1 MLKKLWILFL
11 FPILINA
18 QLFSPAKWSSSVK
31 EIGQNEFEIE
41 VTGKLDKGWHLYS
54 SKHPDGGIGIPAS
67 ATFKPSANSKLVGG
81 VKEVGKRIDQ
91 YSKVFEQD
99 EKYYENQVKF
109 VQKIKVTGSKPENI
123 SYTIEFQMCDD
134 QRCLPPDET
143 SGTVKLMPSSTSAE
157 ADKKVEDK
165 NEKEEVKAIEQPHHI
180 DSIESTTVATDSNV
194 VDSSLVSSS
203 VSENKNTGKNIDDSL
218 LADNEKKNNGLLKI
232 FSLGFLGGLAAL
244 LMPCIF
250 PMIPLTVSMFT
261 KQSKSKGEGVG
272 KAFIYGLSIIVI
284 YVGLGLIATKLFGSS
299 FLNEIS
305 TNPWVNLAFFAVFIV
320 FAISFFGAFELT
332 LPSKWVN
339 AADKGADKGGLIGIF
354 FTAFT
359 LALVSFSCT
368 GPIIGSLLVQ
378 ATQESNYYSLMIGMF
393 GFSLAL
399 AIPFTLFAMFPSWLN
414 SMPKSGGWLNT
425 IKVSLGFLEL
435 AFALKFL
442 SNADLVWQMNW
453 LPREIFL
460 AFWIAIFFL
469 LGLYLLGKFRLEL
482 DAPTQTLSVPR
493 LFFALASF
501 TFMIYL
507 IPGMWGAPLKLL
519 SGLTPP
525 MTYSESPRGFH
536 EGVGG
541 QIVKFD
547 DPNMEAGPNGIPSFK
562 DFDLGAAYAE
572 KVSKPILL
580 DFTGHACAN
589 CRKVEERVWSD
600 ERVKKALSEDVV
612 LISLYVD
619 EAKELPEAEKVYS
632 KALDRNLK
640 TIGNKWTS
648 FEIEHFNA
656 NAQPYYIL
664 VDKDLNRF
672 SKPLEA
678 ELDVDVYLKWLK
690 DGIKKY
696 HSKK

>member
-11 FPILINA
+11 FPILVNA

-31 EIGQNEFEIE
+31 EVGQNEFEIE
-41 VTGKLDKGWHLYS
+41 VTGKIDKGWHLYS
-54 SKHPDGGIGIPAS
+54 MKHPDGGIGIPAS
-67 ATFKPSANSKLVGG
+67 ASFKPAANAKLVGG
-81 VKEVGKRIDQ
+81 AREVGKRIDK
-91 YSKVFEQD
+91 YSQIFEQD

-109 VQKIKVTGSKPENI
+109 VQKVKVSGDKPVNV
-123 SYTIEFQMCDD
+123 SYTIEFQMCDAE
-134 QRCLPPDET
+134 RCLPPDET
-143 SGTVKLMPSSTSAE
+143 SGTVKLTPTAT
-157 ADKKVEDK
+157 D
-165 NEKEEVKAIEQPHHI
+165 KEEVKSDEKVEE
-180 DSIESTTVATDSNV
+180 DSKIA
-194 VDSSLVSSS
+194 VDSATVTTISHDTISHDTIGTSVSSTQDTIKK
-203 VSENKNTGKNIDDSL
+203 VDDSL
-218 LADNEKKNNGLLKI
+218 LADNEKKDNGLLKI

-284 YVGLGLIATKLFGSS
+284 YVALGLLATVIFGPSV
-299 FLNEIS
+299 LNEMS
-305 TNPWVNLAFFAVFIV
+305 TNPWVNLAFFAIFIV

-354 FTAFT
+354 FMAFT

-378 ATQESNYYSLMIGMF
+378 ATQGGSRLSLIVGMF

-399 AIPFTLFAMFPSWLN
+399 AIPFTLFAMFPRWLN

-425 IKVSLGFLEL
+425 IKVSLGFIEL

-460 AFWIAIFFL
+460 AFWIAIFFF

-482 DAPTQTLSVPR
+482 DSPVQTIGVPR
-493 LFFALASF
+493 MLFALVSI
-501 TFMIYL
+501 TFAVYM
-507 IPGMWGAPLKLL
+507 IPGLWGGPLKLL

-525 MTYSESPRGFH
+525 MTYSEAPRGFH

-541 QIVKFD
+541 GQAAAKFD
-547 DPNMEAGPNGIPSFK
+547 DPNMVAGPHGIPAFK
-562 DFDLGAAYAE
+562 DFDQAAVYAT
-572 KVSKPILL
+572 KVGKPMLL

-600 ERVKKALSEDVV
+600 ERVKKILAEDVV
-612 LISLYVD
+612 LVSLYVD
-619 EAKELPEAEKVYS
+619 EAKELPEDQKVFS
-632 KALDRNLK
+632 KHLNNRVLK
-640 TIGNKWTS
+640 TVGNKWTA

-678 ELDVDVYLKWLK
+678 ELDVEVYLKWLQ
-690 DGIKKY
+690 DGIAKY
-696 HSKK
+696 KAK

>member
-11 FPILINA
+11 FPILVNA

-31 EIGQNEFEIE
+31 EVGQNEFEIE
-41 VTGKLDKGWHLYS
+41 VTGKIDKGWHLYS
-54 SKHPDGGIGIPAS
+54 VKHPDGGIGIPAS
-67 ATFKPSANSKLVGG
+67 ATFKSPADAKLVGG
-81 VKEVGKRIDQ
+81 VREVGNRIDK
-91 YSKVFEQD
+91 YSKIFEQD
-99 EKYYENQVKF
+99 EKYFENQVKF
-109 VQKIKVTGSKPENI
+109 VQKVKVSGDKPVNV
-123 SYTIEFQMCDD
+123 SYTIEFQMCDAE
-134 QRCLPPDET
+134 RCLPPDET
-143 SGTVKLMPSSTSAE
+143 SGTVKLTPKAI
-157 ADKKVEDK
+157 VEDK
-165 NEKEEVKAIEQPHHI
+165 KEEAKTEDKLLA
-180 DSIESTTVATDSNV
+180 DSVIVPVAT
-194 VDSSLVSSS
+194 VDSSVSTVDSIAS
-203 VSENKNTGKNIDDSL
+203 TNDTIKKVDDSL
-218 LADNEKKNNGLLKI
+218 LADNEKKDNGLLKI

-284 YVGLGLIATKLFGSS
+284 YVLLGLLATVLFGPSV
-299 FLNEIS
+299 LNEMS
-305 TNPWVNLAFFAVFIV
+305 TNPWVNLAFFVVFII
-320 FAISFFGAFELT
+320 FAVSFFGAFELT

-354 FTAFT
+354 FMAFT

-378 ATQESNYYSLMIGMF
+378 ATQGGNYYSLMIGMF

-399 AIPFTLFAMFPSWLN
+399 AIPFTLFAMFPGWLN

-425 IKVSLGFLEL
+425 IKVSLGFIEL

-460 AFWIAIFFL
+460 SFWIAIFFL

-482 DAPTQTLSVPR
+482 DAPTQTIGVPR
-493 LFFALASF
+493 LFFSLFAF
-501 TFMIYL
+501 VFVVYM
-507 IPGMWGAPLKLL
+507 IPGLWGAPLKYL

-536 EGVGG
+536 EGVGSG
-541 QIVKFD
+541 QTAAKFE
-547 DPNMEAGPNGIPSFK
+547 DPNMVEGPHGIPAFK
-562 DFDLGAAYAE
+562 DFELAAAYAE
-572 KVSKPILL
+572 KVGKPMLL

-600 ERVKKALSEDVV
+600 ERVKKILAEDVV
-612 LISLYVD
+612 LVSLYVD
-619 EAKELPEAEKVYS
+619 EAKELPEDQKVYS
-632 KALDRNLK
+632 KALDRKLK
-640 TIGNKWTS
+640 TVGNKWTA

-678 ELDVDVYLKWLK
+678 ELDIEVYLKWLN
-690 DGIKKY
+690 DGLAKY
-696 HSKK
+696 KAK

>member
-11 FPILINA
+11 FPILVNA

-31 EIGQNEFEIE
+31 EVGQNEFEIE
-41 VTGKLDKGWHLYS
+41 VTGKIDKGWHLYS
-54 SKHPDGGIGIPAS
+54 MKHPDGGIGIPAS
-67 ATFKPSANSKLVGG
+67 ASFKPAANAKLVGG
-81 VKEVGKRIDQ
+81 AREVGKRIDK
-91 YSKVFEQD
+91 YSQIFEQD

-109 VQKIKVTGSKPENI
+109 VQKVKVSGDKPVNV
-123 SYTIEFQMCDD
+123 SYTIEFQMCDAE
-134 QRCLPPDET
+134 RCLPPDET
-143 SGTVKLMPSSTSAE
+143 SGTVKLTPIVT
-157 ADKKVEDK
+157 D
-165 NEKEEVKAIEQPHHI
+165 KEEVKLDEKVEE
-180 DSIESTTVATDSNV
+180 DSKIA
-194 VDSSLVSSS
+194 VDSATVTTISHDTISHDTIGTSVSSTHDTIKK
-203 VSENKNTGKNIDDSL
+203 VDDSL
-218 LADNEKKNNGLLKI
+218 LADNEKKDNGLLKI

-284 YVGLGLIATKLFGSS
+284 YVALGLLATVIFGPSV
-299 FLNEIS
+299 LNEMS
-305 TNPWVNLAFFAVFIV
+305 TNPWVNLAFFAIFIV

-354 FTAFT
+354 FMAFT

-378 ATQESNYYSLMIGMF
+378 ATQGGNYYSLIVGMF

-399 AIPFTLFAMFPSWLN
+399 AIPFTLFAMFPGWLN

-425 IKVSLGFLEL
+425 IKVSLGFIEL

-460 AFWIAIFFL
+460 AFWIAIFFF

-482 DAPTQTLSVPR
+482 DSPVQTIGVPR
-493 LFFALASF
+493 MLFALVSI
-501 TFMIYL
+501 TFAVYM
-507 IPGMWGAPLKLL
+507 IPGLWGGPLKLL

-541 QIVKFD
+541 GQATAKFD
-547 DPNMEAGPNGIPSFK
+547 DPNMVAGPHGIPAFK
-562 DFDLGAAYAE
+562 DFDQAAVYAT
-572 KVSKPILL
+572 KVGKPMLL

-600 ERVKKALSEDVV
+600 ERVKKILAEDVV
-612 LISLYVD
+612 LVSLYVD
-619 EAKELPEAEKVYS
+619 EAKELPEDQKVFS

-640 TIGNKWTS
+640 TVGNKWTA

-678 ELDVDVYLKWLK
+678 ELDVEVYLKWLQ
-690 DGIKKY
+690 DGIAKY
-696 HSKK
+696 KAK

>member
-31 EIGQNEFEIE
+31 EVGQNEFEIE
-41 VTGKLDKGWHLYS
+41 VTGKIDKGWHLYS

-67 ATFKPSANSKLVGG
+67 AAFKPAANAKLVGG
-81 VKEVGKRIDQ
+81 VREVGKRIDK
-91 YSKVFEQD
+91 YSQIFEQD
-99 EKYYENQVKF
+99 EKYFENQVKF
-109 VQKIKVTGSKPENI
+109 VQKVKVTGDKPVNI
-123 SYTIEFQMCDD
+123 SYTIEFQMCDAE
-134 QRCLPPDET
+134 RCLPPDET
-143 SGTVKLMPSSTSAE
+143 SGSVKLTPTT
-157 ADKKVEDK
+157 KVE
-165 NEKEEVKAIEQPHHI
+165 ETKEEVKKEEAVAEIKDTVVEKEIVQDTIEVDSVAAIPATQ
-180 DSIESTTVATDSNV
+180 DSIKK
-194 VDSSLVSSS
+194 VD
-203 VSENKNTGKNIDDSL
+203 ESL
-218 LADNEKKNNGLLKI
+218 LADNEKHDNGLIKI

-284 YVGLGLIATKLFGSS
+284 YVALGLLATVIFGPSV
-299 FLNEIS
+299 LNEMS
-305 TNPWVNLAFFAVFIV
+305 TNPWVNLAFFVIFIV

-354 FTAFT
+354 FMAFT

-378 ATQESNYYSLMIGMF
+378 ATQGGNYYSLIVGMF

-399 AIPFTLFAMFPSWLN
+399 AIPFTLFAMFPGWLN

-425 IKVSLGFLEL
+425 IKVSLGFIEL

-460 AFWIAIFFL
+460 AFWIAIFIF

-482 DAPTQTLSVPR
+482 DSPVQTIGVPR
-493 LFFALASF
+493 MLFALLSI
-501 TFMIYL
+501 TFAIYM
-507 IPGMWGAPLKLL
+507 IPGLWGGPLKLL

-541 QIVKFD
+541 GQATAKFD
-547 DPNMEAGPNGIPSFK
+547 DPNMVAGPHGIPAFK
-562 DFDLGAAYAE
+562 DFEQGAAYAT
-572 KVSKPILL
+572 KVNKPILL

-600 ERVKKALSEDVV
+600 ERVKKMLTEDFV
-612 LISLYVD
+612 LVSLYVD
-619 EAKELPEAEKVYS
+619 EAKELPEDEKVYS

-640 TIGNKWTS
+640 TVGNKWTA

-656 NAQPYYIL
+656 NAQPYYIV
-664 VDKDLNRF
+664 VDKDLNRY

-678 ELDVDVYLKWLK
+678 ELDIEVYLKWLQ
-690 DGIKKY
+690 DGIVKY
-696 HSKK
+696 KSK

>member
-11 FPILINA
+11 FPILVNA

-31 EIGQNEFEIE
+31 EVGQNEFEIE
-41 VTGKLDKGWHLYS
+41 VTGKIDKGWHLYS

-67 ATFKPSANSKLVGG
+67 AAFKPAANAKLVGG
-81 VKEVGKRIDQ
+81 VREIGKRIDK
-91 YSKVFEQD
+91 YSQIFEQD
-99 EKYYENQVKF
+99 EKYFENQVKF
-109 VQKIKVTGSKPENI
+109 VQKVKVTGDKPVNI
-123 SYTIEFQMCDD
+123 SYTIEFQMCDAE
-134 QRCLPPDET
+134 RCLPPDET
-143 SGTVKLMPSSTSAE
+143 SGSVKLTPTAQVEETKEELKIEETVAE
-157 ADKKVEDK
+157 IKDTVVEKEIVQDTIEVDSVAAVPATQDSIKKVDE
-165 NEKEEVKAIEQPHHI
+165 
-180 DSIESTTVATDSNV
+180 
-194 VDSSLVSSS
+194 
-203 VSENKNTGKNIDDSL
+203 SL
-218 LADNEKKNNGLLKI
+218 LADNEKHDNGLIKI

-272 KAFIYGLSIIVI
+272 KAFFYGLSIIVI
-284 YVGLGLIATKLFGSS
+284 YVALGLLATVIFGPSV
-299 FLNEIS
+299 LNEMS
-305 TNPWVNLAFFAVFIV
+305 TNPWVNLAFFVIFIV

-339 AADKGADKGGLIGIF
+339 AADKGADKEGLIGIF
-354 FTAFT
+354 FMAFT

-378 ATQESNYYSLMIGMF
+378 ATQGGNYYSLIVGML

-399 AIPFTLFAMFPSWLN
+399 AIPFTLFAMFPGWLN

-425 IKVSLGFLEL
+425 IKVSLGFIEL

-460 AFWIAIFFL
+460 AFWIAIFIF

-482 DAPTQTLSVPR
+482 DSPVQTIGVPR
-493 LFFALASF
+493 MLFALLSI
-501 TFMIYL
+501 TFAIYM
-507 IPGMWGAPLKLL
+507 IPGLWGGPLKLL

-541 QIVKFD
+541 GQTTAKFD
-547 DPNMEAGPNGIPSFK
+547 DPNMVAGPHGIPAFK
-562 DFDLGAAYAE
+562 DFEQGAAYAT
-572 KVSKPILL
+572 KVNKPILL

-600 ERVKKALSEDVV
+600 ERVKKMLTEDFV
-612 LISLYVD
+612 LVSLYVD
-619 EAKELPEAEKVYS
+619 EQTPLPKEEQVFS
-632 KALDRNLK
+632 KHLNNRTLK
-640 TIGNKWTS
+640 TVGNKWTA

-656 NAQPYYIL
+656 NAQPYYIV
-664 VDKDLNRF
+664 VDKDLNRY

-678 ELDVDVYLKWLK
+678 ELDIEVYLKWLQ
-690 DGIKKY
+690 DGIVKY
-696 HSKK
+696 KSK

>member
-11 FPILINA
+11 FPILVNA

-31 EIGQNEFEIE
+31 EVGQNEFEIE
-41 VTGKLDKGWHLYS
+41 VTGKIDRGWHLYS
-54 SKHPDGGIGIPAS
+54 MKHPDGGIGIPAS
-67 ATFKPSANSKLVGG
+67 ASFKPAANAKLIGG
-81 VKEVGKRIDQ
+81 TREVGKRIDK
-91 YSKVFEQD
+91 YSQIFEQD

-109 VQKIKVTGSKPENI
+109 VQKVKVSGDKPVNV
-123 SYTIEFQMCDD
+123 SYTIEFQMCDAE
-134 QRCLPPDET
+134 RCLPPDET
-143 SGTVKLMPSSTSAE
+143 SGTIKLTPSAKVEETKEEAKPADATEAKDTVAVNEITQDSVQEDSTAVVV
-157 ADKKVEDK
+157 ATQDTIKKV
-165 NEKEEVKAIEQPHHI
+165 
-180 DSIESTTVATDSNV
+180 
-194 VDSSLVSSS
+194 
-203 VSENKNTGKNIDDSL
+203 DDSL
-218 LADNEKKNNGLLKI
+218 LADNEKKDNGLLKI

-284 YVGLGLIATKLFGSS
+284 YVALGLLATVIFGPSV
-299 FLNEIS
+299 LNEMS
-305 TNPWVNLAFFAVFIV
+305 TNPWVNLTFFAIFIV

-354 FTAFT
+354 FMAFT

-378 ATQESNYYSLMIGMF
+378 ATQGGNYYSLIVGMF

-399 AIPFTLFAMFPSWLN
+399 AIPFTLFAMFPGWLN

-425 IKVSLGFLEL
+425 IKVSLGFIEL

-460 AFWIAIFFL
+460 AFWIAIFIF

-482 DAPTQTLSVPR
+482 DSPVQTIGVPR
-493 LFFALASF
+493 MLFALVSISF
-501 TFMIYL
+501 AIYM
-507 IPGMWGAPLKLL
+507 IPGLWGGPLKLL

-525 MTYSESPRGFH
+525 MTYSEAPRGFH

-541 QIVKFD
+541 GQATAKFD
-547 DPNMEAGPNGIPSFK
+547 DPNMVAGPHGIPAFK
-562 DFDLGAAYAE
+562 DFDQAAAYAT
-572 KVSKPILL
+572 KVGKPMLL

-600 ERVKKALSEDVV
+600 ERVKKILAEDVV
-612 LISLYVD
+612 LVSLYVD
-619 EAKELPEAEKVYS
+619 EAKELPEDQKVFS

-640 TIGNKWTS
+640 TVGNKWTS

-678 ELDVDVYLKWLK
+678 ELDVEVYLKWLQ
-690 DGIKKY
+690 DGIAKY
-696 HSKK
+696 KAK

>member
-11 FPILINA
+11 FPILVNA

-31 EIGQNEFEIE
+31 EVGQNEFEIE
-41 VTGKLDKGWHLYS
+41 VTGKIDKGWHLYS

-67 ATFKPSANSKLVGG
+67 AVFKPAANAKLVGG
-81 VKEVGKRIDQ
+81 VREIGKRIDK
-91 YSKVFEQD
+91 YSQIFEQD
-99 EKYYENQVKF
+99 EKYFENQVKF
-109 VQKIKVTGSKPENI
+109 VQKVKVTGDKPVNI
-123 SYTIEFQMCDD
+123 SYTIEFQMCDAE
-134 QRCLPPDET
+134 RCLPPDET
-143 SGTVKLMPSSTSAE
+143 SGSVKLTPTAQVEETKEELKIEETVAE
-157 ADKKVEDK
+157 IKDTVVEKEIVQDTIEVDSVAAVPATQDSIKKVDE
-165 NEKEEVKAIEQPHHI
+165 
-180 DSIESTTVATDSNV
+180 
-194 VDSSLVSSS
+194 
-203 VSENKNTGKNIDDSL
+203 SL
-218 LADNEKKNNGLLKI
+218 LADNEKHDNGLIKI

-284 YVGLGLIATKLFGSS
+284 YVALGLLATVIFGPSV
-299 FLNEIS
+299 LNEMS
-305 TNPWVNLAFFAVFIV
+305 TNPWVNLAFFVIFIV

-354 FTAFT
+354 FMAFT

-378 ATQESNYYSLMIGMF
+378 ATQGGNYYSLIVGML

-399 AIPFTLFAMFPSWLN
+399 AIPFTLFAMFPGWLN

-425 IKVSLGFLEL
+425 IKVSLGFIEL

-460 AFWIAIFFL
+460 AFWIAIFIF

-482 DAPTQTLSVPR
+482 DSPVQTIGVPR
-493 LFFALASF
+493 MLFALLSI
-501 TFMIYL
+501 TFAIYM
-507 IPGMWGAPLKLL
+507 IPGLWGGPLKLL

-541 QIVKFD
+541 GQTTAKFD
-547 DPNMEAGPNGIPSFK
+547 DPNMVAGPHGIPAFK
-562 DFDLGAAYAE
+562 DFEQGAAYAT
-572 KVSKPILL
+572 KVNKPILL

-600 ERVKKALSEDVV
+600 ERVKKMLTEDFV
-612 LISLYVD
+612 LVSLYVD
-619 EAKELPEAEKVYS
+619 EQTPLPKEEQVFS
-632 KALDRNLK
+632 KHLNNRTLK
-640 TIGNKWTS
+640 TVGNKWTA

-656 NAQPYYIL
+656 NAQPYYIV
-664 VDKDLNRF
+664 VDKDLNRY

-678 ELDVDVYLKWLK
+678 ELDIEVYLKWLQ
-690 DGIKKY
+690 DGIVKY
-696 HSKK
+696 KSK

>member
-11 FPILINA
+11 FPILVNA

-31 EIGQNEFEIE
+31 EVGQNEFEIE
-41 VTGKLDKGWHLYS
+41 VTGKIDKGWHLYS
-54 SKHPDGGIGIPAS
+54 MKHPDGGIGIPAS
-67 ATFKPSANSKLVGG
+67 ASFKPAANAKLVGG
-81 VKEVGKRIDQ
+81 AREVGKRIDK
-91 YSKVFEQD
+91 YSQIFEQD

-109 VQKIKVTGSKPENI
+109 VQKVKVSGDKPVNV
-123 SYTIEFQMCDD
+123 SYTIEFQMCDAE
-134 QRCLPPDET
+134 RCLPPDET
-143 SGTVKLMPSSTSAE
+143 SGTIKLTPSAKVEETKEEAKPADATEAKDTVAVTEITQDSVQEDSTAIVSATQ
-157 ADKKVEDK
+157 DTIKKV
-165 NEKEEVKAIEQPHHI
+165 
-180 DSIESTTVATDSNV
+180 
-194 VDSSLVSSS
+194 
-203 VSENKNTGKNIDDSL
+203 DDSL
-218 LADNEKKNNGLLKI
+218 LADNEKKDNGLLKI

-284 YVGLGLIATKLFGSS
+284 YVALGLLATVIFGPSV
-299 FLNEIS
+299 LNEMS
-305 TNPWVNLAFFAVFIV
+305 TNPWVNLAFFAIFIV

-354 FTAFT
+354 FMAFT

-378 ATQESNYYSLMIGMF
+378 ATQGGNYYSLIVGMF

-399 AIPFTLFAMFPSWLN
+399 AIPFTLFAMFPGWLN

-425 IKVSLGFLEL
+425 IKVSLGFIEL

-460 AFWIAIFFL
+460 AFWIAIFIF

-482 DAPTQTLSVPR
+482 DSPVQTIGVPR
-493 LFFALASF
+493 MLFALVSI
-501 TFMIYL
+501 TFAVYM
-507 IPGMWGAPLKLL
+507 IPGLWGGPLKLL

-525 MTYSESPRGFH
+525 MTYSEAPRGFH

-541 QIVKFD
+541 GQATAKFD
-547 DPNMEAGPNGIPSFK
+547 DPNMVAGPHGIPAFK
-562 DFDLGAAYAE
+562 DFDQAAVYAT
-572 KVSKPILL
+572 KVGKPMLL

-600 ERVKKALSEDVV
+600 ERVKKILAEDVV
-612 LISLYVD
+612 LVSLYVD
-619 EAKELPEAEKVYS
+619 EAKELPEDQKVFS
-632 KALDRNLK
+632 KALGRNLK
-640 TIGNKWTS
+640 TVGNKWTS

-678 ELDVDVYLKWLK
+678 ELDVEVYLKWLQ
-690 DGIKKY
+690 DGIAKY
-696 HSKK
+696 KAK

>member
-11 FPILINA
+11 FPILVNA

-31 EIGQNEFEIE
+31 EVGQNEFEIE
-41 VTGKLDKGWHLYS
+41 VTGKIDKGWHLYS
-54 SKHPDGGIGIPAS
+54 MKHPDGGIGIPAS
-67 ATFKPSANSKLVGG
+67 ASFKPAANTKLVGG
-81 VKEVGKRIDQ
+81 VREVGKRIDK
-91 YSKVFEQD
+91 YSQIFEQD
-99 EKYYENQVKF
+99 EKYYVNQVKF
-109 VQKIKVTGSKPENI
+109 VQKVKVSGDKSVNVA
-123 SYTIEFQMCDD
+123 YTIEFQMCDAE
-134 QRCLPPDET
+134 RCLPPDET
-143 SGTVKLMPSSTSAE
+143 SGSVKLTPTATDKEEEKSDDKAEEDSKIAVDSATVTTISHDSISHDTISSYVSATQ
-157 ADKKVEDK
+157 DTIKKV
-165 NEKEEVKAIEQPHHI
+165 
-180 DSIESTTVATDSNV
+180 
-194 VDSSLVSSS
+194 
-203 VSENKNTGKNIDDSL
+203 DDSL
-218 LADNEKKNNGLLKI
+218 LADNEKKDNGLLKI

-284 YVGLGLIATKLFGSS
+284 YVALGLLATVIFGPSV
-299 FLNEIS
+299 LNEMS
-305 TNPWVNLAFFAVFIV
+305 TNPWVNLAFFIVFII

-354 FTAFT
+354 FMAFT

-378 ATQESNYYSLMIGMF
+378 ATQGGNYYSLMVGMF

-399 AIPFTLFAMFPSWLN
+399 AIPFTLFAMFPGWLN

-425 IKVSLGFLEL
+425 IKVSLGFIEL

-460 AFWIAIFFL
+460 AFWIAIFIF

-482 DAPTQTLSVPR
+482 DSPVQTIGVSRML
-493 LFFALASF
+493 FALVSISF
-501 TFMIYL
+501 AIYM
-507 IPGMWGAPLKLL
+507 IPGLWGGPLKLL

-536 EGVGG
+536 EGMGGG
-541 QIVKFD
+541 QATAKFD
-547 DPNMEAGPNGIPSFK
+547 DPNMVAGPHGIPSFK
-562 DFDLGAAYAE
+562 DFDQAAAYAT
-572 KVSKPILL
+572 KVGKPMLL

-600 ERVKKALSEDVV
+600 ERVKKILAEDVV
-612 LISLYVD
+612 LVSLYVD
-619 EAKELPEAEKVYS
+619 EAKELPEDQKVFS
-632 KALDRNLK
+632 KALGRNLK
-640 TIGNKWTS
+640 TVGNKWTS

-678 ELDVDVYLKWLK
+678 ELDVEVYLKWLQE
-690 DGIKKY
+690 GIAKY
-696 HSKK
+696 KAK

>member
-11 FPILINA
+11 FPILVNA

-31 EIGQNEFEIE
+31 EVGQNEFEIE
-41 VTGKLDKGWHLYS
+41 ITGKIDKGWHLYS
-54 SKHPDGGIGIPAS
+54 VKHPDGGIGIPAS
-67 ATFKPSANSKLVGG
+67 ATFKSPADAKLVGG
-81 VKEVGKRIDQ
+81 VREVGNRIDK
-91 YSKVFEQD
+91 YSKIFEQD
-99 EKYYENQVKF
+99 EKYFENQVKF
-109 VQKIKVTGSKPENI
+109 VQKVKVSGDKPVNV
-123 SYTIEFQMCDD
+123 SYTIEFQMCDAE
-134 QRCLPPDET
+134 RCLPPDET
-143 SGTVKLMPSSTSAE
+143 SGTVKLTPKAI
-157 ADKKVEDK
+157 VEDK
-165 NEKEEVKAIEQPHHI
+165 KEEAKTEDKLLA
-180 DSIESTTVATDSNV
+180 DSVIVPVAT
-194 VDSSLVSSS
+194 VDSSVSTVDSIAS
-203 VSENKNTGKNIDDSL
+203 TNDTIKKVDDSL
-218 LADNEKKNNGLLKI
+218 LADNEKKDNGLLKI

-284 YVGLGLIATKLFGSS
+284 YVLLGLLATVLFGPSV
-299 FLNEIS
+299 LNEMS
-305 TNPWVNLAFFAVFIV
+305 TNPWVNLAFFVVFII
-320 FAISFFGAFELT
+320 FAVSFFGAFELT

-354 FTAFT
+354 FMAFT

-378 ATQESNYYSLMIGMF
+378 ATQGGNYYSLMIGMF

-399 AIPFTLFAMFPSWLN
+399 AIPFTLFAMFPGWLN

-425 IKVSLGFLEL
+425 IKVSLGFIEL

-460 AFWIAIFFL
+460 SFWIAIFFL

-482 DAPTQTLSVPR
+482 DAPTQTIGVPR
-493 LFFALASF
+493 LFFSLFAF
-501 TFMIYL
+501 VFVVYM
-507 IPGMWGAPLKLL
+507 IPGLWGAPLKYL

-536 EGVGG
+536 EGVGSG
-541 QIVKFD
+541 QTAAKFE
-547 DPNMEAGPNGIPSFK
+547 DPNMVEGPHGIPAFK
-562 DFDLGAAYAE
+562 DFELAAAYAE
-572 KVSKPILL
+572 KVGKPMLL

-600 ERVKKALSEDVV
+600 ERVKKILAEDVV
-612 LISLYVD
+612 LVSLYVD
-619 EAKELPEAEKVYS
+619 EAKELPEDQKVYS
-632 KALDRNLK
+632 KALDRKLK
-640 TIGNKWTS
+640 TVGNKWTA

-678 ELDVDVYLKWLK
+678 ELDIEVYLKWLN
-690 DGIKKY
+690 DGLAKY
-696 HSKK
+696 KAK

>member
-1 MLKKLWILFL
+1 
-11 FPILINA
+11 
-18 QLFSPAKWSSSVK
+18 
-31 EIGQNEFEIE
+31 
-41 VTGKLDKGWHLYS
+41 
-54 SKHPDGGIGIPAS
+54 
-67 ATFKPSANSKLVGG
+67 
-81 VKEVGKRIDQ
+81 
-91 YSKVFEQD
+91 
-99 EKYYENQVKF
+99 
-109 VQKIKVTGSKPENI
+109 
-123 SYTIEFQMCDD
+123 
-134 QRCLPPDET
+134 
-143 SGTVKLMPSSTSAE
+143 
-157 ADKKVEDK
+157 
-165 NEKEEVKAIEQPHHI
+165 
-180 DSIESTTVATDSNV
+180 
-194 VDSSLVSSS
+194 
-203 VSENKNTGKNIDDSL
+203 
-218 LADNEKKNNGLLKI
+218 
-232 FSLGFLGGLAAL
+232 
-244 LMPCIF
+244 MPCIF

-284 YVGLGLIATKLFGSS
+284 YVALGLLATVIFGPSV
-299 FLNEIS
+299 LNEMS
-305 TNPWVNLAFFAVFIV
+305 TNPWVNLAFFAIFIV

-354 FTAFT
+354 FMAFT

-378 ATQESNYYSLMIGMF
+378 ATQGGSRLSLIVGMF

-399 AIPFTLFAMFPSWLN
+399 AIPFTLFAMFPRWLN

-425 IKVSLGFLEL
+425 IKVSLGFIEL

-460 AFWIAIFFL
+460 AFWIAIFFF

-482 DAPTQTLSVPR
+482 DSPVQTIGVPR
-493 LFFALASF
+493 MLFALVSI
-501 TFMIYL
+501 TFAVYM
-507 IPGMWGAPLKLL
+507 IPGLWGGPLKLL

-525 MTYSESPRGFH
+525 MTYSEAPRGFH

-541 QIVKFD
+541 GQAAAKFD
-547 DPNMEAGPNGIPSFK
+547 DPNMVAGPHGIPAFK
-562 DFDLGAAYAE
+562 DFDQAAVYAT
-572 KVSKPILL
+572 KVGKPMLL

-600 ERVKKALSEDVV
+600 ERVKKILAEDVV
-612 LISLYVD
+612 LVSLYVD
-619 EAKELPEAEKVYS
+619 EAKELPEDQKVFS
-632 KALDRNLK
+632 KHLNNRVLK
-640 TIGNKWTS
+640 TVGNKWTA

-678 ELDVDVYLKWLK
+678 ELDVEVYLKWLQ
-690 DGIKKY
+690 DGIAKY
-696 HSKK
+696 KAK

>member
-11 FPILINA
+11 FPILVNA

-31 EIGQNEFEIE
+31 EVGQNEFEIE
-41 VTGKLDKGWHLYS
+41 VTGKIDKGWHLYS

-67 ATFKPSANSKLVGG
+67 AVFKPAANAKLVGG
-81 VKEVGKRIDQ
+81 VREIGKRIDK
-91 YSKVFEQD
+91 YSQIFEQD
-99 EKYYENQVKF
+99 EKYFENQVKF
-109 VQKIKVTGSKPENI
+109 VQKVKVTGDKPVNI
-123 SYTIEFQMCDD
+123 SYTIEFQMCDAE
-134 QRCLPPDET
+134 RCLPPDET
-143 SGTVKLMPSSTSAE
+143 SGSVKLTPTAQVEETKEELKIEETVAE
-157 ADKKVEDK
+157 IKDTVVEKEIVQDTIEVDSVAAVPATQDSIKKVDE
-165 NEKEEVKAIEQPHHI
+165 
-180 DSIESTTVATDSNV
+180 
-194 VDSSLVSSS
+194 
-203 VSENKNTGKNIDDSL
+203 SL
-218 LADNEKKNNGLLKI
+218 LADNEKHDNGLIKI

-284 YVGLGLIATKLFGSS
+284 YVALGLLATVIFGPSV
-299 FLNEIS
+299 LNEMS
-305 TNPWVNLAFFAVFIV
+305 TNPWVNLAFFVIFIV

-354 FTAFT
+354 FMAFT

-378 ATQESNYYSLMIGMF
+378 ATQGGNYYSLIVGML

-399 AIPFTLFAMFPSWLN
+399 AIPFTLFAMFPGWLN

-425 IKVSLGFLEL
+425 IKVSLGFIEL

-460 AFWIAIFFL
+460 AFWIAIFIF

-482 DAPTQTLSVPR
+482 DSPVQTIGVPR
-493 LFFALASF
+493 MLFALLSI
-501 TFMIYL
+501 TFAIYM
-507 IPGMWGAPLKLL
+507 IPGLWGGPLKLL

-541 QIVKFD
+541 GQTTAKFD
-547 DPNMEAGPNGIPSFK
+547 DPNMVAGPHGIPAFK
-562 DFDLGAAYAE
+562 DFEQGAAYAT
-572 KVSKPILL
+572 KVNKPILL

-600 ERVKKALSEDVV
+600 ERVKKMLTEDFV
-612 LISLYVD
+612 LVSLYVD
-619 EAKELPEAEKVYS
+619 EQTPLPENEQVFS
-632 KALDRNLK
+632 KYLNKRVLK
-640 TIGNKWTS
+640 TVGNKWTA

-656 NAQPYYIL
+656 NAQPYYIV
-664 VDKDLNRF
+664 VDKDLNRY

-678 ELDVDVYLKWLK
+678 ELDIEVYLKWLQ
-690 DGIKKY
+690 DGIVKY
-696 HSKK
+696 KSK

>member
-11 FPILINA
+11 FPILVNA

-31 EIGQNEFEIE
+31 EVGQNEFEIE
-41 VTGKLDKGWHLYS
+41 VTGKIDKGWHLYS
-54 SKHPDGGIGIPAS
+54 VKHPDGGIGIPAS
-67 ATFKPSANSKLVGG
+67 ATFKSPADAKLVGG
-81 VKEVGKRIDQ
+81 VREVGNRIDK
-91 YSKVFEQD
+91 YSKIFEQD
-99 EKYYENQVKF
+99 EKYFENQVKF
-109 VQKIKVTGSKPENI
+109 VQKVKVSGDKPVNV
-123 SYTIEFQMCDD
+123 SYTIEFQMCDAE
-134 QRCLPPDET
+134 RCLPPDET
-143 SGTVKLMPSSTSAE
+143 SGTVKLTPKAI
-157 ADKKVEDK
+157 VEDK
-165 NEKEEVKAIEQPHHI
+165 KEEAKTEDKLLA
-180 DSIESTTVATDSNV
+180 DSVLVPVAT
-194 VDSSLVSSS
+194 VDSSVSTVDSTAS
-203 VSENKNTGKNIDDSL
+203 IASTNDTIKKVDDSL
-218 LADNEKKNNGLLKI
+218 LADNEKKDNGLLKI

-272 KAFIYGLSIIVI
+272 KAFIYGLSIIII
-284 YVGLGLIATKLFGSS
+284 YVLLGLLATVLFGPSV
-299 FLNEIS
+299 LNEMS
-305 TNPWVNLAFFAVFIV
+305 TNPWVNLAFFVVFII
-320 FAISFFGAFELT
+320 FAVSFFGAFELT

-354 FTAFT
+354 FMAFT

-378 ATQESNYYSLMIGMF
+378 ATQGGNYYSLIIGMF

-399 AIPFTLFAMFPSWLN
+399 AIPFTLFAMFPGWLN

-425 IKVSLGFLEL
+425 IKVSLGFIEL

-460 AFWIAIFFL
+460 SFWIAIFFL

-482 DAPTQTLSVPR
+482 DAPTQTIGVPR
-493 LFFALASF
+493 LFFSLFAF
-501 TFMIYL
+501 VFVVYM
-507 IPGMWGAPLKLL
+507 IPGLWGAPLKYL

-536 EGVGG
+536 EGVGSG
-541 QIVKFD
+541 QTAAKFE
-547 DPNMEAGPNGIPSFK
+547 DPNMVEGPHGIPAFK
-562 DFDLGAAYAE
+562 DFELAAAYAE
-572 KVSKPILL
+572 KVGKLMLL

-600 ERVKKALSEDVV
+600 ERVKKILAEDVV
-612 LISLYVD
+612 LVSLYVD
-619 EAKELPEAEKVYS
+619 EAKELPEDQKVYS
-632 KALDRNLK
+632 KALDRKLK
-640 TIGNKWTS
+640 TVGNKWTA

-678 ELDVDVYLKWLK
+678 ELDIEVYLKWLN
-690 DGIKKY
+690 DGLAKY
-696 HSKK
+696 KAK